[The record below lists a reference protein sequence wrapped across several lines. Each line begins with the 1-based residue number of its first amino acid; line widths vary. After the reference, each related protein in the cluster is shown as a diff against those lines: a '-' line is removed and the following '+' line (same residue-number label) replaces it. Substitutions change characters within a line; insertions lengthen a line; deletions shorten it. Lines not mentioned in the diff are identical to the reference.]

1 MDVAPREQFGLGSKL
16 KKFVRKVIPNELAE
30 IATKA
35 APFVAPFNPL
45 LAAGMAGIG
54 GFDKTGRIGKSL
66 RNAALTYGGG
76 QLARFAGGAG
86 FQKGINPF
94 QGADFSGGMMSGIKS
109 LGSSPIGMDTGLKL
123 GQYEMFGGTPP
134 SDVVSNAPPMSGDP
148 AQYLTDDALSVFEQT
163 AVDTGKKT
171 VGQLG
176 KDLVSGDI
184 SKMGNAAKELGG
196 KALKSIYTNKDGSL
210 DKTALYSTLAGVSSY
225 IEAKKLAD
233 EAGLEDDEY
242 TEDMYNADKQGY
254 KEAYAVTL
262 DPANFAQ
269 GGRVNFL
276 EGGSGNSKYNS
287 MVTKMYIEA
296 GGEEGTGMTIDEF
309 ANEYFKKFAK
319 GGRAKLE
326 GGGIPS
332 ITLEENEEMIGE
344 DMTPLTNDLLMGLSP
359 ITFLRKFLKKDEDID
374 TTMYRASPSSDSEEI
389 DTTMYRASPSSD
401 SEEIDTTMYR
411 ASPQEEIIIPKEKP
425 MDRFMLDEVMSE
437 KGMNTLSENTRDEA
451 MRMYAEKAYK
461 KGQISEE
468 EYREIMGF
476 KDGGI
481 TSIRNNYAMGSEVPI
496 RENPVGIKEMDFRE
510 TGGFVP
516 PIGVKEKA
524 DDIPAMLSNN
534 EFVFTADAVRAAG
547 GGNINKG
554 AQRMYQT
561 MKALEGKA

>member
-1 MDVAPREQFGLGSKL
+1 MDIAPREQFGLGSKL
-16 KKFVRKVIPNELAE
+16 KKFVRKVIPNELAD
-30 IATKA
+30 IAVKA

-45 LAAGMAGIG
+45 LAAGMSGIG
-54 GFDKTGRIGKSL
+54 SFDQTGSISKGVRK
-66 RNAALTYGGG
+66 AALNYAGG

-86 FQKGINPF
+86 FQKGVNPF

-134 SDVVSNAPPMSGDP
+134 DQVVSNMPKGTGDP
-148 AQYLTDDALSVFEQT
+148 AQYLTDNALSTFETT
-163 AVDTGKKT
+163 AADTAKRT
-171 VGQLG
+171 VGDLTR
-176 KDLVSGDI
+176 DLVSGDF

-196 KALKSIYTNKDGSL
+196 RALKSIYTNKDGSL
-210 DKTALYSTLAGVSSY
+210 DKSALYSTLAGVSSY

-233 EAGLEDDEY
+233 EAGLDEDEY
-242 TEDMYNADKQGY
+242 TEDMYNAEKADA

-287 MVTKMYIEA
+287 MVTRMYIEA

-319 GGRAKLE
+319 GGRVNLE
-326 GGGIPS
+326 DGGIPS
-332 ITLEENEEMIGE
+332 ITLEKSEKMIGE

-359 ITFLRKFLKKDEDID
+359 ITFLRKFLKKDDD
-374 TTMYRASPSSDSEEI
+374 SSGFGLLASPSDDSD
-389 DTTMYRASPSSD
+389 TFGMLASPSDD
-401 SEEIDTTMYR
+401 SSGIGML
-411 ASPQEEIIIPKEKP
+411 AQEKIVMPKEKP
-425 MDRFMLDEVMSE
+425 IDRFMLDEVMSE
-437 KGMNTLSENTRDEA
+437 KGMNTLSEDTRDAA
-451 MRMYAEKAYK
+451 MKMYAEKAYK

-476 KDGGI
+476 KNGGI
-481 TSIRNNYAMGSEVPI
+481 TGIRNNYAMGSEVPI
-496 RENPVGIKEMDFRE
+496 RENEVGVKEMDFRE

-554 AQRMYQT
+554 AQRMYKT

>member
-1 MDVAPREQFGLGSKL
+1 MDIAPREQFGLGSSIKKRIRKL
-16 KKFVRKVIPNELAE
+16 IPNEISK
-30 IATKA
+30 IAVKA

-54 GFDKTGRIGKSL
+54 GFDQTGRIGKSL

-109 LGSSPIGMDTGLKL
+109 LGSSPIGVDTGLKL

-148 AQYLTDDALSVFEQT
+148 AQYLSDNALAKFEQT
-163 AVDTGKKT
+163 AVDAGQKT
-171 VGQLG
+171 ITDLS
-176 KDLVSGDI
+176 KDLVSGDL

-196 KALKSIYTNKDGSL
+196 KALKSMYTNKDGSL
-210 DKTALYSTLAGVSSY
+210 DKSALYSTLAGVSSY
-225 IEAKKLAD
+225 IEAKQLAD
-233 EAGLEDDEY
+233 DAGLDDDEY
-242 TEDMYNADKQGY
+242 TEDMYNADKEGY
-254 KEAYAVTL
+254 KEAYSVTL
-262 DPANFAQ
+262 DPANFAR
-269 GGRVNFL
+269 GGRVNL
-276 EGGSGNSKYNS
+276 ES
-287 MVTKMYIEA
+287 
-296 GGEEGTGMTIDEF
+296 
-309 ANEYFKKFAK
+309 
-319 GGRAKLE
+319 
-326 GGGIPS
+326 GGIPS
-332 ITLEENEEMIGE
+332 ITLEENDEEMVAE
-344 DMTPLTNDLLMGLSP
+344 DMTPLTNNLLMGLSP
-359 ITFLRKFLKKDEDID
+359 ITFLRKFLKKDDDSSSIGLL
-374 TTMYRASPSSDSEEI
+374 ASPSDDSSGIGMLAQEKI
-389 DTTMYRASPSSD
+389 TM
-401 SEEIDTTMYR
+401 
-411 ASPQEEIIIPKEKP
+411 PKEKP

-437 KGMNTLSENTRDEA
+437 KGMNTLSEDTRDEA

-476 KDGGI
+476 KNGGI
-481 TSIRNNYAMGSEVPI
+481 TGIRNNYAMGSEVPI
-496 RENPVGIKEMDFRE
+496 RKNPAGVSEMDFRQ

-561 MKALEGKA
+561 MKTLEGKA